1 MSAAVQKPGATMHL
15 MSGRQRFDHD
25 DERKPVQQS

>member
-1 MSAAVQKPGATMHL
+1 MSAVVQKLGVTMHL

-25 DERKPVQQS
+25 EERKPVQQS